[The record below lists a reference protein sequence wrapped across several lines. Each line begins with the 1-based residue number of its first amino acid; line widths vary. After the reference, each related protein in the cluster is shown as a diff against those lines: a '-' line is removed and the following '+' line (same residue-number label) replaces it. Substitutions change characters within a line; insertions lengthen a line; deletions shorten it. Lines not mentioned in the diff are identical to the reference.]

1 MKDRHQST
9 PMRVGARYRMPSG
22 RYAELVA
29 ICPFEREF
37 HFRHFD
43 RPRSADDSTVVLSWA
58 VAVRAEVQA

>member
-1 MKDRHQST
+1 MKDRHQSS

-29 ICPFEREF
+29 ASPFGDEF
-37 HFRHFD
+37 HFRYFD
-43 RPRSADDSTVVLSWA
+43 RPRSADDSTVVLSRA